1 MSRMLNV
8 SDFFNE
14 IPNVK
19 IKCEDALCAE
29 VTLLVFGLG
38 VVQPGNSA

>member
-1 MSRMLNV
+1 MMSRMLNV
-8 SDFFNE
+8 SDFYE